1 MARIQQQLIVI
12 KLSKLIKDSDDI
24 GEDIAGIEVVSSME
38 AVAQELLGKN
48 VIVEISTDS
57 E

>member
-1 MARIQQQLIVI
+1 MAKIQQQLIVI

-24 GEDIAGIEVVSSME
+24 TEDIAGVEVTSSME
-38 AVAQELLGKN
+38 AVAQELLGDN
-48 VIVEISTDS
+48 VIVEVVT

>member
-1 MARIQQQLIVI
+1 MAKIQQQLIVI

-24 GEDIAGIEVVSSME
+24 NEDIAGAEVTSSME
-38 AVAQELLGKN
+38 AVAQELLGEN
-48 VIVEISTDS
+48 VIVEIVT

>member
-1 MARIQQQLIVI
+1 MAKIQQQLIVI

-24 GEDIAGIEVVSSME
+24 NEDIANSDITSNIE
-38 AVAQELLGKN
+38 AVAQELLGDN
-48 VIVEISTDS
+48 VIVEVVT